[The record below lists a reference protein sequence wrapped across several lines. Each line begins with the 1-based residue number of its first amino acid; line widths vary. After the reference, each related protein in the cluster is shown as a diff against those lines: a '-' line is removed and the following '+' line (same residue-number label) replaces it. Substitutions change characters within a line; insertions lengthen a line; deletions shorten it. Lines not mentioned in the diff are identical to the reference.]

1 LITSNKEAS
10 APYVA
15 FSHCWG
21 KVQTIK
27 LLESNVSEF
36 QASLPLEQL
45 PNTYREAIRLCR
57 DIRFHYI
64 WIDSLCIIQDSAED
78 WAREAKDMKLVYGH
92 AFFNLCS
99 ATASGSSGSSFIRRK
114 PNLLVPEKI
123 TFRGTEFQLI
133 YDNQFYEDVAYCTL
147 RSRAR
152 VYQEWYLSRRSL
164 ILGSRQL
171 WWHCRKQL
179 ACEIRPNGAPMC
191 SRGLWWKEAKEM
203 KEDSTM
209 PDNPNSLCTTW
220 YERVKEY
227 VRTELTRESD
237 RLIEFSGVVQS
248 FGQSHGFSIADDYL
262 AGLWRAHLPAALCW
276 AAGSPTKRSTTYMA
290 PSWSWASLEG
300 DFILEVDDDLL
311 QKQCFASI
319 RRIWSNIN
327 VDSLPAELAMGH
339 RIEMQGYV
347 FELEVE
353 CDPAEASQCDFSVV
367 LDPDLEGP
375 LYWDEHLEGE
385 TVISHLDGAVIPLL
399 TREECDQAARHTM
412 AVKDAHGRFCY
423 LLILDRGHKFH
434 FHFLGLALYEP
445 LEQPCCYYR
454 VSYWI
459 WTGLPRGISVN
470 ELSAQYKKETV
481 LLPA

>member
-1 LITSNKEAS
+1 
-10 APYVA
+10 
-15 FSHCWG
+15 
-21 KVQTIK
+21 
-27 LLESNVSEF
+27 
-36 QASLPLEQL
+36 
-45 PNTYREAIRLCR
+45 
-57 DIRFHYI
+57 
-64 WIDSLCIIQDSAED
+64 
-78 WAREAKDMKLVYGH
+78 
-92 AFFNLCS
+92 
-99 ATASGSSGSSFIRRK
+99 
-114 PNLLVPEKI
+114 
-123 TFRGTEFQLI
+123 
-133 YDNQFYEDVAYCTL
+133 
-147 RSRAR
+147 
-152 VYQEWYLSRRSL
+152 
-164 ILGSRQL
+164 
-171 WWHCRKQL
+171 
-179 ACEIRPNGAPMC
+179 
-191 SRGLWWKEAKEM
+191 
-203 KEDSTM
+203 
-209 PDNPNSLCTTW
+209 
-220 YERVKEY
+220 
-227 VRTELTRESD
+227 
-237 RLIEFSGVVQS
+237 VQS

>member
-1 LITSNKEAS
+1 MSVDDPAFIKLATTWVETCSREHEECLVLHQTYRPTRLIHIVDAGHVRLTTSNKEAS

-27 LLESNVSEF
+27 LLESNVREF
-36 QASLPLEQL
+36 RAGLPLAQL
-45 PNTYREAIRLCR
+45 PNTYQEAIRLCR
-57 DIRFHYI
+57 EIGLHYI

-92 AFFNLCS
+92 TFFNLCS
-99 ATASGSSGSSFIRRK
+99 ATASDSSGRSFIRRK
-114 PNLLVPEKI
+114 PKLLVPENI
-123 TFRGTEFQLI
+123 AFNGTTFQLI
-133 YDNQFYEDVAYCTL
+133 YDNQFYENVAYCTL
-147 RSRAR
+147 RSRAW
-152 VYQEWYLSRRSL
+152 VYQEWYLSKRSL

-203 KEDSTM
+203 KEDNTM

-227 VRTELTRESD
+227 ARTKLTT
-237 RLIEFSGVVQS
+237 
-248 FGQSHGFSIADDYL
+248 
-262 AGLWRAHLPAALCW
+262 GLWRAHLPAALCW

-319 RRIWSNIN
+319 RR
-327 VDSLPAELAMGH
+327 V
-339 RIEMQGYV
+339 
-347 FELEVE
+347 
-353 CDPAEASQCDFSVV
+353 
-367 LDPDLEGP
+367 
-375 LYWDEHLEGE
+375 
-385 TVISHLDGAVIPLL
+385 
-399 TREECDQAARHTM
+399 
-412 AVKDAHGRFCY
+412 
-423 LLILDRGHKFH
+423 
-434 FHFLGLALYEP
+434 
-445 LEQPCCYYR
+445 
-454 VSYWI
+454 
-459 WTGLPRGISVN
+459 
-470 ELSAQYKKETV
+470 
-481 LLPA
+481 